1 MKKEDFIKSLLS
13 VFIIGS
19 IFLPFSSRAESYS
32 FPINP
37 PRELNFLD
45 KDEIF
50 RVRNEMIAEYPIFFS
65 GDYNA
70 ETSPVFRQ
78 IVGGKP
84 WWGLRGLICY
94 GPGQLAIDGESDESR
109 FIDNPFL
116 LISMEEDHAL
126 VYMKEKGDCPLS
138 YPEPNFLSF
147 DRDRMTFFVEYNASA
162 YEQTLTML
170 AKSNHYVE
178 PQVTYSFNGRNAI
191 DFGVPYVYAT
201 EVNNLHFTNDRN
213 IGNTIYR
220 FRDFIHVGGSCGY
233 PGGCNNGSPHQ
244 PETVFKIDAFPATA
258 TFKLWRKQPSS
269 PDDPADLTYEL
280 TIY

>member
-1 MKKEDFIKSLLS
+1 MTWNNIFRTFFFLS
-13 VFIIGS
+13 VFLSGS
-19 IFLPFSSRAESYS
+19 LSAQAETYS

-50 RVRNEMIAEYPIFFS
+50 RVRNQMIADYPIFFS
-65 GDYNA
+65 GDYQA
-70 ETSPVFRQ
+70 DTSPVFNQ

-94 GPGQLAIDGESDESR
+94 GPGQLAIEGESDESR

-116 LISMEEDHAL
+116 LISMEEAHAL

-162 YEQTLTML
+162 HEQML
-170 AKSNHYVE
+170 SIIAKSNNYEE
-178 PQVTYSFNGRNAI
+178 PQMKYGFHGRNAI

-201 EVNNLHFTNDRN
+201 DIRNLHFTNDRN

-244 PETVFKIDAFPATA
+244 PETEFIIDAYPASA
-258 TFKLWRKQPSS
+258 TFKLWRQQPNS
-269 PDDPADLTYEL
+269 PDDPADLIYDI
-280 TIY
+280 TIN